1 MFSLIVN
8 GERHKVDAQ
17 PDTPLLWVLRDQLG
31 MNAVRYGCGQGLCGA
46 CSVLVDGEPARACQ
60 MPVSE
65 INGRRIVTLSGL
77 NDSVSAQLRAAWIE
91 LDVPQCGYCQSGQ
104 LVSANALL
112 RRNPKP
118 SDGDIDTAMSGNL
131 CRCGTYQRIR
141 AAIHLAA
148 RRLRGGS

>member
-1 MFSLIVN
+1 MYSLIVN

-31 MNAVRYGCGQGLCGA
+31 LTALRYGCGQGQCGA

-60 MPVSE
+60 LPVSE
-65 INGRRIVTLSGL
+65 INGRRVVTLSGL
-77 NDSVSAQLRAAWIE
+77 NDAVAAQLRAAWIE

-104 LVSANALL
+104 LISAGALL

-118 SDGDIDTAMSGNL
+118 SDADIDNAMSGNL

-141 AAIHLAA
+141 AGIHLAA
-148 RRLRGGS
+148 KRLRGGA

>member
-8 GERHKVDAQ
+8 GERHKVDAR
-17 PDTPLLWVLRDQLG
+17 PDTPLLWVLRDHLG
-31 MNAVRYGCGQGLCGA
+31 MSAVRYGCGQGLCGA
-46 CSVLVDGEPARACQ
+46 CSVLVDGAPVRACQ
-60 MPVSE
+60 VPVSE
-65 INGRRIVTLSGL
+65 ISGRRIVTLAGL
-77 NDSVSAQLRAAWIE
+77 NDAVAAQLRTAWIE

-104 LVSANALL
+104 LISAGALL
-112 RRNPKP
+112 RRNPDP
-118 SDGDIDTAMSGNL
+118 DDAAIDAAMSGNL